1 MAVKK
6 GLGRGFDSL
15 IPTDVID
22 ETFDSTSSQDG
33 QVSELRYLKL
43 AQIKPDPEQPRRE
56 FDPVALEELSE
67 SIKAHGLIQPIVVTP
82 LKGSYQLVAGERRY
96 RAAKLAGIDK
106 LPALVRTLSDQHKLE
121 IALIE
126 NVQRRDLNILETAT
140 AYLKLHQQF
149 NLSYEEI
156 GARVGGKAFSTVSNT
171 LRLLKLPEAAK
182 RALVARDISEGH
194 ARQILAL
201 KTEAEQLRLLKL
213 IIANGWSVRQAEQY
227 VIGHKKGEQTAA
239 KRDSGLK
246 HTQTET
252 DFTRHLA
259 TRLELPVKQKTTAK
273 GGQIIISFKTEQDL
287 DQLKQRIG
295 L

>member
-1 MAVKK
+1 MVKK
-6 GLGRGFDSL
+6 SGLGRGFDSL
-15 IPTDVID
+15 IPTDIID
-22 ETFDSTSSQDG
+22 ETFDSTARQDG
-33 QVSELRYLKL
+33 QISELRYLKVN
-43 AQIKPDPEQPRRE
+43 QIQPDPDQPRRE
-56 FDPVALEELSE
+56 FDPTALEELAASL
-67 SIKAHGLIQPIVVTP
+67 KQHGLIQPIVVTP
-82 LKGSYQLVAGERRY
+82 HGQGFQLVAGERRY
-96 RAAKLAGIDK
+96 RAAKLAGLDK
-106 LPALVRTLSDQHKLE
+106 LPALVRTLSDQHRLE

-156 GARVGGKAFSTVSNT
+156 GARVGGKAFSTISNT
-171 LRLLKLPEAAK
+171 LRLLKLPDAAK
-182 RALVARDISEGH
+182 TALVGKQISEGH

-213 IIANGWSVRQAEQY
+213 IIDNGWSVRQAEQY
-227 VIGHKKGEQTAA
+227 VIGHKKGEQVAA

-252 DFTRHLA
+252 DFTRGLA
-259 TRLELPVKQKTTAK
+259 DRLKLPVKQKTTAK
-273 GGQIIISFKTEQDL
+273 GGQIIISFKTDDDL
-287 DQLKQRIG
+287 NQIKTELG

>member
-1 MAVKK
+1 MAKK
-6 GLGRGFDSL
+6 TGLGRGFDSL
-15 IPTDVID
+15 IPTDIID
-22 ETFDSTSSQDG
+22 ETFDSTARQDG

-43 AQIKPDPEQPRRE
+43 SEVKPDPEQPRRE
-56 FDPVALEELSE
+56 FDQVALGELAASLKE
-67 SIKAHGLIQPIVVTP
+67 HGLIQPIVVTP
-82 LKGSYQLVAGERRY
+82 KGAGYQLVAGERRY
-96 RAAKLAGIDK
+96 RAANMAGLDK

-182 RALVARDISEGH
+182 RALMAKEISEGH

-201 KTEAEQLRLLKL
+201 KTEAEQLRLLRL
-213 IIANGWSVRQAEQY
+213 VVDNGWSVRQAEQY
-227 VIGHKKGEQTAA
+227 VIGHKKGEQVAA

-252 DFTRHLA
+252 DFTRHLSSK
-259 TRLELPVKQKTTAK
+259 LSLPVKQKTTAK
-273 GGQIIISFKTEQDL
+273 GGQIIISFKSDKDL
-287 DQLKQRIG
+287 DQLKNQLG